1 MPEHDERVWLDGSL
15 VDARSATVSIF
26 DHGLTVGDG
35 VFETLKAVDGRPF
48 ATRRH
53 LDRLRRSADGL
64 ELRIPFDD
72 DQLRNAMAEVLASH
86 DLPQARVRITVTGGI
101 APLGSE
107 RGEGGSTVM
116 IAVGD
121 LKDADATA
129 AVCVVPWPRNERGAM
144 AGIKTTSYAENVKAL
159 AYAKERGCMEAI
171 FENTV
176 GNLCEG
182 TGSNVFVGI
191 GGRLLTPPLS
201 AGCLA
206 GVTRELLLEVTDA
219 AEADISM
226 EAFRVA
232 DEVFITSTGRDV
244 QPVHQVDDRAL
255 ATDGPLTKAAAEAFA
270 ALAARD
276 DDP

>member
-1 MPEHDERVWLDGSL
+1 MPEMVWLDGSL
-15 VDARSATVSIF
+15 TDAREATVSIF

-48 ATRRH
+48 AIRRH

-64 ELRIPFDD
+64 GLRIPFDD
-72 DQLRNAMAEVLASH
+72 DALRHAMVEVLASH
-86 DLPQARVRITVTGGI
+86 DLLQARVRVTITGGF

-107 RGEGGSTVM
+107 RGEGRATVVV
-116 IAVGD
+116 AAGE
-121 LKDADATA
+121 LKDADPTG
-129 AVCVVPWPRNERGAM
+129 AVCVVPWTRNERGAM
-144 AGIKTTSYAENVKAL
+144 AGIKSTSYAENVKAL
-159 AYAKERGCMEAI
+159 AYAKERGCVEAI
-171 FENTV
+171 FGNTV

-191 GGRLLTPPLS
+191 GGRLLTPPLT

-219 AEADISM
+219 IEEDVTLD
-226 EAFRVA
+226 AFRAA

-244 QPVHQVDDRAL
+244 QPVDRVDDQPVP
-255 ATDGPLTKAAAEAFA
+255 TGGPRTKAAAEAFA
-270 ALAARD
+270 ALVASD